1 MWFLLRNR
9 GFGGKKKRRKE
20 KGLAIK
26 ILWQPGPKFGRR
38 QLTNQFGFSFFPF
51 LNSSSRFDLQSNRL
65 KLTTD
70 GNNKRKALDTKHR
83 RFWRRLTFNEAQID
97 ERLMSDCY
105 KLERKKK
112 NHVSDIIKI
121 IAFPQKLNPS
131 EEKKRS
137 KQDAENRIAHRN
149 HMLPKY
155 PKVLKDD
162 WRKKKDARKEP
173 CFGSMEQKA
182 DEQEVVA
189 RFREEGEMRGA
200 KRRERER
207 GRCISTSVISL
218 KESQILL
225 LCPIPSPTSTIS
237 TINTSA
243 SSVLFFRFIYFL

>member
-9 GFGGKKKRRKE
+9 GFVGKKKRRKE

-51 LNSSSRFDLQSNRL
+51 LDSSSRFDLQSNRL

-112 NHVSDIIKI
+112 ESRFGYHQNHCIPPKTESFRGEETIKTRRRKSHC
-121 IAFPQKLNPS
+121 A
-131 EEKKRS
+131 
-137 KQDAENRIAHRN
+137 
-149 HMLPKY
+149 PKSHA
-155 PKVLKDD
+155 P
-162 WRKKKDARKEP
+162 
-173 CFGSMEQKA
+173 
-182 DEQEVVA
+182 
-189 RFREEGEMRGA
+189 
-200 KRRERER
+200 
-207 GRCISTSVISL
+207 
-218 KESQILL
+218 
-225 LCPIPSPTSTIS
+225 
-237 TINTSA
+237 
-243 SSVLFFRFIYFL
+243 